1 MYEKLKQ
8 VQVHSSQ
15 NLEMFENRMW
25 VGCVDISK
33 MVKYDMD
40 CVQKPEK
47 LYESSFL
54 KDLFF
59 NYT

>member
-33 MVKYDMD
+33 MVKYDIE
-40 CVQKPEK
+40 CI
-47 LYESSFL
+47 
-54 KDLFF
+54 
-59 NYT
+59 